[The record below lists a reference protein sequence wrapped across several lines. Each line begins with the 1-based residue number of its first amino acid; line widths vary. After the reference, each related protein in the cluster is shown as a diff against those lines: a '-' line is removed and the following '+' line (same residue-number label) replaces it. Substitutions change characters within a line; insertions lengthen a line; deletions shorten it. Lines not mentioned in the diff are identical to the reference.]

1 MKRILALILCFVM
14 VFSLVAVAEETA
26 ATATPTATTE
36 FSDVPSTSPYK
47 EAISTLTGL
56 GIILGDA
63 GSDTF
68 RPEAGITRAEFCAVV
83 CRALGFNQ
91 EAAPTATAF
100 SDVPAEHW
108 ASGFVVQGVS
118 KGYINGMGDGTFAPE
133 ANIKYEQAVK
143 MVVSALGF
151 DPMAASKGGWPTGY
165 LVVANTYKITEGVS
179 NSTRADVAI
188 LIYNALSTPMMDQTT
203 WGADAEFEKEITD
216 KILATFD

>member
-68 RPEAGITRAEFCAVV
+68 RPEAGITRAEFCVIVA
-83 CRALGFNQ
+83 RLKNMGALN
-91 EAAPTATAF
+91 
-100 SDVPAEHW
+100 VPAETTFTDVTTALCDEW
-108 ASGFVVQGVS
+108 KVKAVRIASDLGIVA
-118 KGYINGMGDGTFAPE
+118 GMGDGTFAPKN
-133 ANIKYEQAVK
+133 AVLREQAFAAIARLVK
-143 MVVSALGF
+143 
-151 DPMAASKGGWPTGY
+151 
-165 LVVANTYKITEGVS
+165 
-179 NSTRADVAI
+179 
-188 LIYNALSTPMMDQTT
+188 
-203 WGADAEFEKEITD
+203 
-216 KILATFD
+216 